1 MFSESV
7 GQTVRVEKCVSN
19 CGAILETSDKAS
31 TLLTDVWGVEGGGG
45 YFRLQKRVFRTS
57 AYQHKIFAWSIT
69 VIRLILSDP
78 FLILFWFFKMKAK
91 FRFIIF
97 SLIKRYI
104 SGQNEYDCSVIDILI
119 SSQLSPPSPNV

>member
-45 YFRLQKRVFRTS
+45 AIFVFRRECLELD
-57 AYQHKIFAWSIT
+57 HISI
-69 VIRLILSDP
+69 
-78 FLILFWFFKMKAK
+78 K
-91 FRFIIF
+91 
-97 SLIKRYI
+97 SLH
-104 SGQNEYDCSVIDILI
+104 G
-119 SSQLSPPSPNV
+119 

>member
-45 YFRLQKRVFRTS
+45 
-57 AYQHKIFAWSIT
+57 
-69 VIRLILSDP
+69 
-78 FLILFWFFKMKAK
+78 LF
-91 FRFIIF
+91 
-97 SLIKRYI
+97 S
-104 SGQNEYDCSVIDILI
+104 SSEESV
-119 SSQLSPPSPNV
+119 